1 MVTVLPFPLLRAP
14 AEALGPTG
22 EPRLGRYVGSLGRVE
37 LASLAPEGMVASL
50 RHAART
56 KRWQRVLLSLPGHL
70 LFLEI
75 LDGGTLAGGSAWI
88 AERRSGEVLFDRDA
102 AGVTGLNVRV
112 GDRPGAGARA
122 SFTVPGVALGLERR
136 ADRFRL
142 TADLGDS
149 LQLDVMLDTREAPA
163 PFSLVAAL
171 PEGGLRAAQVAGPLR
186 VEGKLEVRGRP
197 VPLDDGLAVLEYGA
211 GLFPSLVGWRKATA
225 VGRLAG
231 GQPVAIHLVDG
242 LPGVGNDDGAD
253 DVLLMGAG
261 PVALPPVVVEVDPGT
276 TVAPCR
282 ILSPDGSV
290 DLTFQPTAAHRD
302 SRSLL
307 LVSLATTQLAG
318 ELAGT
323 LPGPGGRRL
332 QVSGLACVLEDR
344 AARW

>member
-1 MVTVLPFPLLRAP
+1 VTVIPFPLLRAP
-14 AEALGPTG
+14 ADALGPTG
-22 EPRLGRYVGSLGRVE
+22 EPRLGRYLGSLGRVE
-37 LASLAPEGMVASL
+37 LASLAPDGVMASL

-56 KRWQRVLLSLPGHL
+56 KRWQRVQLALPGHL

-88 AERRSGEVLFDRDA
+88 AERSTGEVLFDRDA
-102 AGVTGLNVRV
+102 VGLSGLNVRV
-112 GDRPGAGARA
+112 GERPGAGARA
-122 SFTVPGVALGLERR
+122 SFTAPGVALGLERR

-149 LQLDVMLDTREAPA
+149 LQLDVRLDTRDAPE

-171 PEGGLRAAQVAGPLR
+171 PEGGLRAAQVTGPLSL
-186 VEGKLEVRGRP
+186 EGTLEVRGQ
-197 VPLDDGLAVLEYGA
+197 PLSLEGGLAVLEYGA
-211 GLFPSLVGWRKATA
+211 GLFPNQVAWRKATA
-225 VGRLAG
+225 VGRLADG
-231 GQPVAIHLVDG
+231 RPLAIHLVDG
-242 LPGVGNDDGAD
+242 LPGQGSDDGAD
-253 DVLLMGAG
+253 DVLLIGSG
-261 PVALPPVVVEVDPGT
+261 PVALPPVVVEIDPGT
-276 TVAPCR
+276 AVAPCR

-290 DLTFQPTAAHRD
+290 DLTFQPVAAHRD

-323 LPGPGGRRL
+323 LPGPGGGRL

-344 AARW
+344 SARW